1 MATNY
6 NGNLVDLRLR
16 RSRIISKRIE
26 LRKQLNDNISN
37 SDKTVILKRIKNLG
51 IEMDRIEGEIK
62 KTQKGMQN
70 SKKWMDGTLE
80 M

>member
-1 MATNY
+1 M
-6 NGNLVDLRLR
+6 DLRLR

-26 LRKQLNDNISN
+26 LRKQINDNLPHKEKFGIIKKIRSLN
-37 SDKTVILKRIKNLG
+37 SEIDKIESEIL
-51 IEMDRIEGEIK
+51 